1 LKETIDYTKLDLKER
16 TVHINRVAK
25 VIKGGKRFKFSVIV
39 IVGDGHGHVG
49 YALGKAR
56 EVPDAIKKA
65 VERAKKNLM
74 RVPLKGTTI
83 PYEVTGEF
91 GSAKVLLKPAS
102 TGTGVI
108 AGGAIRA
115 IMESAGIHDILS
127 KCLGRTSNPYN
138 IVYATFEA
146 LNQIKEPEKILEMRQ
161 AK

>member
-56 EVPDAIKKA
+56 EVPDAIRKA

-83 PYEVTGEF
+83 PFEVLGEF
-91 GSAKVLLKPAS
+91 GSARVLLKPAS

-108 AGGAIRA
+108 AGGPIRA
-115 IMESAGIHDILS
+115 IVESAGIHDILS
-127 KCLGRTSNPYN
+127 KCVGRTSNPYN

-146 LNQIKEPEKILEMRQ
+146 LKQIKEPEKILEMRQ
-161 AK
+161 VK

>member
-83 PYEVTGEF
+83 PYEVMGEF
-91 GSAKVLLKPAS
+91 GAARVLLKPAS

-115 IMESAGIHDILS
+115 IVESAGIHDILS

-146 LNQIKEPEKILEMRQ
+146 LSQIKEPEKILEMRQ
-161 AK
+161 VK

>member
-1 LKETIDYTKLDLKER
+1 LDLKER

-65 VERAKKNLM
+65 VERAKKNLI

-108 AGGAIRA
+108 TGGAIR
-115 IMESAGIHDILS
+115 
-127 KCLGRTSNPYN
+127 P
-138 IVYATFEA
+138 
-146 LNQIKEPEKILEMRQ
+146 
-161 AK
+161 